1 MYTELDDFE
10 AFTIKTY
17 RSYFKSIY
25 NVKLCLLTY
34 TNLKYVFL
42 MEKRILCI
50 NRKSS
55 TLK

>member
-1 MYTELDDFE
+1 MCTELDDFE
-10 AFTIKTY
+10 EFTIRNY
-17 RSYFKSIY
+17 RSYFKLTY

-50 NRKSS
+50 NRVIFYP
-55 TLK
+55 